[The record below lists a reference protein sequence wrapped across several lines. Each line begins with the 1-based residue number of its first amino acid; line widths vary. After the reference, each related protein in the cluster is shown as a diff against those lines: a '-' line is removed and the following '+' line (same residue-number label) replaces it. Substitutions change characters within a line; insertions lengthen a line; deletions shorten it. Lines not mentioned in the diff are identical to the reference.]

1 MSRQQEAT
9 MTLHTD
15 IDIARTERDSF
26 GPIEV
31 PAGALWGAQT
41 QRSVQFF
48 DISTERMPTE
58 LLMALAQVKR
68 AAARVNQ
75 ALGVLDAVKA
85 DVIVRAADEVLA
97 GLHGGQFPLSIW
109 QTGSGTQT
117 NMNMN
122 EVLANRASQLLG
134 GALGEARL
142 VHPNDDVNRGQSSND
157 VFPTAMS
164 VAALTAIETKLLPAL
179 AVLRDTLAARSAA
192 FADVVKIGRTHL
204 QDATPLTL
212 GQEISGW
219 VAQLDHGIRHL
230 RTTKPHLRELALG
243 GTAVGTGLNAHP
255 EFGEGVA
262 AELARA
268 TGLAFESAPNKF
280 EALAA
285 HDACVFAHGALKTLA
300 ASLMKIANDVRWL
313 ASGPRS
319 GLGEI
324 TIPENE
330 PGSSIMPGK
339 VNPTQCE
346 ALTMIACQ
354 VLGNDVAVNVGGA
367 SGNFELNVFK
377 PVIIHNLLQSVRLLT
392 DGARSFEAHCARGI
406 EANRPRIAELVQR
419 SLMLVTALNPHIGYD
434 RAAQIA
440 KLAHAQGLSL
450 REAALASGFV
460 DASQFD
466 AWVRP
471 DAMVGTPIIR
481 PWCVTKQR
489 LD

>member
-1 MSRQQEAT
+1 MTVNEPAPGEAPPNARLERDT
-9 MTLHTD
+9 FG
-15 IDIARTERDSF
+15 DIA
-26 GPIEV
+26 V
-31 PAGALWGAQT
+31 PDTALWGAQT
-41 QRSVQFF
+41 QRSLHHFA
-48 DISTERMPTE
+48 ISTERMPRE
-58 LLMALAQVKR
+58 LLMALALVKR
-68 AAARVNQ
+68 SAAVVNR
-75 ALGVLDAVKA
+75 ALKTLDAAKA
-85 DVIVRAADEVLA
+85 DAIVAAADEVLA
-97 GLHGGQFPLSIW
+97 GAHDDQFPLSVW
-109 QTGSGTQT
+109 QTGSGTQS

-122 EVLANRASQLLG
+122 EVLANRASVLLG
-134 GALGEARL
+134 GVVGEGRR

-164 VAALTAIETKLLPAL
+164 VAALQALDQRLLPAL
-179 AVLRDTLAARSAA
+179 TTLRTTLAEKSAA

-219 VAQLDHGIRHL
+219 VAQLDHGLRHL
-230 RTTKPHLRELALG
+230 ASTRDHLAELALG

-255 EFGEGVA
+255 EFGTRVA
-262 AELARA
+262 AELAHA

-285 HDACVFAHGALKTLA
+285 HDAMVFAHGGLKTVA

-346 ALTMIACQ
+346 ALTMLAAQ
-354 VLGNDVAVNVGGA
+354 VMGNDVAVNIGGA

-377 PVIIHNLLQSVRLLT
+377 PLIIHNLLQSMRLLA
-392 DGARSFEAHCARGI
+392 DGALSFAEHCARGI
-406 EANRPRIAELVQR
+406 EADRDRIADLVQR

-434 RAAQIA
+434 KSAAIA
-440 KLAHAQGLSL
+440 KRAHKEGSSL
-450 REAALASGFV
+450 REAALASGWLTGE
-460 DASQFD
+460 QFD
-466 AWVRP
+466 QWVRP
-471 DAMVGTPIIR
+471 QDMVGPSR
-481 PWCVTKQR
+481 A
-489 LD
+489 

>member
-1 MSRQQEAT
+1 
-9 MTLHTD
+9 MTTD
-15 IDIARTERDSF
+15 ARPHRLERDTF
-26 GPIEV
+26 GEIAV
-31 PAGALWGAQT
+31 ADDALWGAQT
-41 QRSVQFF
+41 QRSLHHFA
-48 DISTERMPTE
+48 ISTERMPRE
-58 LLMALAQVKR
+58 LLLALALVKR
-68 AAARVNQ
+68 SCARVNRD
-75 ALGVLDAVKA
+75 LDALDATKA
-85 DVIVRAADEVLA
+85 DAIAAAADEVLA
-97 GLHGGQFPLSIW
+97 GLHDAQFPLSVW

-134 GALGEARL
+134 GVVGEGRL

-164 VAALTAIETKLLPAL
+164 VAAVQSLEGRVLPAL
-179 AVLRDTLAARSAA
+179 ATLRETLAAKSAA
-192 FADVVKIGRTHL
+192 FADIVKIGRTHL

-230 RTTKPHLRELALG
+230 RTTRPHLRELALG

-255 EFGEGVA
+255 EFGTRVA
-262 AELARA
+262 AELAQA
-268 TGLAFESAPNKF
+268 TGHPFESAPNKF

-285 HDACVFAHGALKTLA
+285 HDALVFAHGALKTVA

-346 ALTMIACQ
+346 ALTMLACQ
-354 VLGNDVAVNVGGA
+354 VLGNDVAVNLAGA
-367 SGNFELNVFK
+367 SGNFELNVYK
-377 PVIIHNLLQSVRLLT
+377 PVMIHNVLQSMRLLA
-392 DGARSFEAHCARGI
+392 DGALSFEEHCARGI
-406 EANRPRIAELVQR
+406 EADRARIGELVQR

-434 RAAQIA
+434 KAAQIA
-440 KLAHAQGLSL
+440 KAAHRDGSSL
-450 REAALASGFV
+450 RDAALASGHV
-460 DASQFD
+460 TAEQFD

-471 DAMVGTPIIR
+471 DAMVGR
-481 PWCVTKQR
+481 
-489 LD
+489 

>member
-1 MSRQQEAT
+1 MNRPDTPPSAADR
-9 MTLHTD
+9 
-15 IDIARTERDSF
+15 IERDTF
-26 GPIEV
+26 GEITV
-31 PAGALWGAQT
+31 PGHALWGAQT
-41 QRSVQFF
+41 QRSLHHFA
-48 DISTERMPTE
+48 ISSERMPRE
-58 LLMALAQVKR
+58 LVLALAQVKR
-68 AAARVNQ
+68 AAAVVNRS
-75 ALGVLDAVKA
+75 LGTLDGKKA
-85 DVIVRAADEVLA
+85 DAIVKAADEVLA
-97 GLHGGQFPLSIW
+97 GEHADQFPLSVW
-109 QTGSGTQT
+109 QTGSGTQS

-134 GALGEARL
+134 GPVGEARL

-157 VFPTAMS
+157 VFPTAMN
-164 VAALTAIETKLLPAL
+164 VAAVVAIEEQLFPALTA
-179 AVLRDTLAARSAA
+179 LRDTLDAKAKT
-192 FADVVKIGRTHL
+192 FAEIVKIGRTHL

-219 VAQLDHGIRHL
+219 VAQIDHGIRHL
-230 RTTKPHLRELALG
+230 RTSRPHLRELALG

-255 EFGEGVA
+255 EFGTRVA

-268 TGLAFESAPNKF
+268 TGHPFESAPNKF

-285 HDACVFAHGALKTLA
+285 HDALVFAHGALKTVA
-300 ASLMKIANDVRWL
+300 ASLTKIANDVRWL

-346 ALTMIACQ
+346 ALTMLCCQ
-354 VLGNDVAVNVGGA
+354 VFGNDVAINLAGA

-377 PVIIHNLLQSVRLLT
+377 PVIIHNLLQSVRLLA
-392 DGARSFEAHCARGI
+392 DGARSFEEHCARGI
-406 EANRPRIAELVQR
+406 EANTARIAELVQR

-434 RAAQIA
+434 KAAQIA
-440 KLAHAQGLSL
+440 KKAHKEGTSL
-450 REAALASGFV
+450 REAALASGWLTGE
-460 DASQFD
+460 QFD

-471 DAMVGTPIIR
+471 ELMVGR
-481 PWCVTKQR
+481 R
-489 LD
+489 